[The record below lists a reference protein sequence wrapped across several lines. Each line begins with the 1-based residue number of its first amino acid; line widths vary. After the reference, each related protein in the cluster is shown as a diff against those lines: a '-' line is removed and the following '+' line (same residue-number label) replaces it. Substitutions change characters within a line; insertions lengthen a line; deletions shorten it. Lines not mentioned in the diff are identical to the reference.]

1 MPIRQIAS
9 FRLVGVVAALILLPL
24 VGCGQEGQNG
34 LGGSVGT
41 GTGMAEMSWEA
52 PTTNSDGTPLT
63 QLAGY
68 RIYYGTTSPLDK
80 STSLSI
86 DVGTDTSFTL
96 SGLDAGTYFFAA
108 TAYDAMGNESAL
120 SEEASKTITAS

>member
-1 MPIRQIAS
+1 MPNRQIAS
-9 FRLVGVVAALILLPL
+9 FRLAGVVAAFSLLPL
-24 VGCGQEGQNG
+24 FGCGQEGQNG
-34 LGGSVGT
+34 LEGSVGA
-41 GTGMAEMSWEA
+41 GTGMAEMTWEP

>member
-1 MPIRQIAS
+1 
-9 FRLVGVVAALILLPL
+9 
-24 VGCGQEGQNG
+24 
-34 LGGSVGT
+34 
-41 GTGMAEMSWEA
+41 MAEMSWEA